1 MFSSR
6 LPARLEANA
15 VSRAA
20 ARLRASGVRLL
31 DLTETNPTEVGI
43 SYPEGVLSSLADPRA
58 GRYEPNPLGL
68 EDARRAVAA
77 QTGPEAGAL
86 SAARVVLTSS
96 TSEAYSVLFKLL
108 CDPGDRVL
116 VPQPSYPLF
125 DMLTRLEAVDA
136 SPYRLEHHGAW
147 SIDRASLEHALTAS
161 TRAILVVAPNNPTG
175 SMMRAADLDW
185 LTALCAAHGIAL
197 IADEVFADYPL
208 RPRSDAR
215 RVAGDSRALT
225 FSLGGLSK
233 SAGLPHLKLGW
244 IIVSGPEHQAVT
256 ALERLEVICD
266 AYLSVSTP
274 VQVAARSLIECGRTI
289 RGAVASR
296 LDRNLRSLEHRLQS
310 VPGIRLLEPEGGWSA
325 VLRVPRT
332 MSEDQLVLRLL
343 EDAHVLAHPGYF
355 FDFPEEA
362 FLIVSLLPPP
372 EIFDEAV
379 DRLLPIAAG
388 HAA

>member
-6 LPARLEANA
+6 LPAQLEANA
-15 VSRAA
+15 VSRVVT
-20 ARLRASGVRLL
+20 RLRASGAQLL
-31 DLTETNPTEVGI
+31 DLTQTNPTEVGI
-43 SYPEGVLSSLADPRA
+43 SYPDHVLSSLADPRA
-58 GRYEPNPLGL
+58 GRYEPNPLGF
-68 EDARRAVAA
+68 EDARAAIAARTGLESGPISAA
-77 QTGPEAGAL
+77 Q
-86 SAARVVLTSS
+86 VVLTSS
-96 TSEAYSVLFKLL
+96 TSEAYSLLFKLL

-116 VPQPSYPLF
+116 APQPSYPLF
-125 DMLTRLEAVDA
+125 DMLTRLEGVES

-147 SIDRASLEHALTAS
+147 SIDRANLEHALSAS

-185 LTALCAAHGIAL
+185 LTTLCAADGIAL
-197 IADEVFADYPL
+197 VADEVFADYPL
-208 RPRSDAR
+208 RPRPDAR
-215 RVAGDSRALT
+215 RVAGDPRALT

-244 IIVSGPEHQAVT
+244 IIVSGPEHQVTT
-256 ALERLEVICD
+256 ALQRLEVICD

-289 RGAVASR
+289 RGAIGSR
-296 LDRNLRSLEHRLQS
+296 LDRNLRSLEDQLRS
-310 VPGIRLLEPEGGWSA
+310 VPAITLLEPEGGWSA

-332 MSEDQLVLRLL
+332 RSEEQLVLRLL

-362 FLIVSLLPPP
+362 FLIVSLLPAPD
-372 EIFDEAV
+372 IFDEAV

-388 HAA
+388 HAE